1 MKSPDGQKL
10 LAMSFQDAKQ
20 AAVESFEREYL
31 VRLFEAS
38 AYNLSEA
45 ARRSGVHRRYL
56 RELFKKHDIDLAALR
71 ATRR

>member
-1 MKSPDGQKL
+1 MQSAEGQRL

-20 AAVESFEREYL
+20 AAVETFEREYL

-38 AYNLSEA
+38 GFNLSEA

-56 RELFKKHDIDLAALR
+56 RELFKKHNIDTAALR
-71 ATRR
+71 ARKP